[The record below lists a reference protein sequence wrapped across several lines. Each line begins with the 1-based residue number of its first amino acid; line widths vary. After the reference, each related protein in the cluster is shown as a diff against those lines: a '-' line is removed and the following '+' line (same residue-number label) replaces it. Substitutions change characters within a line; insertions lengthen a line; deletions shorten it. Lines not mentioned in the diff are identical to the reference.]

1 MIRLVRY
8 ELGKL
13 RTIGLPYALL
23 GVSTAI
29 TLLIA
34 VLKATRAGNGA
45 GGRLSGPSLATAG
58 GLTGTIA
65 TADWAMI
72 LALVFGVT
80 VATNE
85 FLHSTITDT
94 YLAVPDRVR
103 VLIAKVVAGASAGLV
118 FGAAAAVTA
127 IAVALI
133 FVASKGYSIALGDA
147 TIARYALG
155 YVVGCAL
162 MTAVGAAFGSLVR
175 SQLWGII
182 AVFGW
187 ALVIEGLIDG
197 EFSSIAPYLP
207 FSAAKSLT
215 GESLTGGA
223 TPLPFAAAVGLVA
236 GVAVVIAFIAWK
248 VTLPRDVLRAGATW
262 CISWRQAQ
270 SS

>member
-13 RTIGLPYALL
+13 RTVGLPYALL
-23 GVSTAI
+23 GISTVI

-34 VLKATRAGNGA
+34 LLKATRAGTGN
-45 GGRLSGPSLATAG
+45 GGRLSGPPLSTAG
-58 GLTGTIA
+58 GLTGVIA
-65 TADWAMI
+65 TPDWAMI

-85 FLHSTITDT
+85 FRHSTAADT

-103 VLIAKVVAGASAGLV
+103 VLIAKVIGGGLAGLV
-118 FGAAAAVTA
+118 FGAAAAVAA
-127 IAVALI
+127 IGIALI
-133 FVASKGYSIALGDA
+133 FVASKGYTVTLGDG
-147 TIARYALG
+147 TLARYAAG

-175 SQLWGII
+175 SQLMGII

-187 ALVIEGLIDG
+187 ALVIEGLLDG
-197 EFSSIAPYLP
+197 EFSSVAPYLP
-207 FSAAKSLT
+207 FSAARSLA

-223 TPLPFAAAVGLVA
+223 APLPFAAATGLVA
-236 GVAVVIAFIAWK
+236 GVAVVIAFIASR
-248 VTLPRDVLRAGATW
+248 VTLQKDV
-262 CISWRQAQ
+262 
-270 SS
+270 